1 MLPRYGP
8 VTTPNAMS
16 NLHDITLN
24 ANPGKR
30 LLLPLSV
37 VTVINDIIAYV
48 SVRDPNVGT
57 QEL

>member
-1 MLPRYGP
+1 
-8 VTTPNAMS
+8 MS